1 MSQGIQRSAGSTAPS
16 ADQGFI
22 GEPDLVRV
30 SVLGGNTQFDVGLP
44 AGVAI
49 ADLIPELLAHIRSRV
64 DNLPRG
70 ATARRADDDEAP
82 SAKPHLWTLSMIGGE
97 RLPTHL
103 TLSDAGVRDGE
114 LLVLQS
120 TKSGSVPPLFDDVI
134 DAIARLGDEQSAH
147 WSATAARYTGYLAAI
162 AASALTA
169 LALLVAD
176 SPGIV
181 WPLIVSSATCA
192 ALVLAGAVVYR
203 IHHDAATSVA
213 LLCAALPQAMA
224 TGMLFVPGDIGRADI
239 CLGSVVALLV
249 TVVSYRVTGAG
260 ALCHSA
266 ATTACVLGPIAA
278 GAALVAG
285 SSPAATGAATAA
297 CALSA
302 IALAPRLTIMLA
314 KLPLPPV
321 PTAGDAGDLVDHEP
335 SPTIEGIGAVG
346 AMTLPDAG
354 TLERRA
360 ALAGDYL
367 TGILAGAALIVVVA
381 TLVSVSWPSP
391 ASAGPI
397 PVTVVLAGV
406 ICAVLCLRGRSHG
419 GRAPAA
425 ILIGAGVLTWLGV
438 LVAVLFT
445 ADLAAGGVVAAGLI
459 TIVAAATIGVVAP
472 RHEFSPVQR
481 RAAELGEY
489 VLVATIVPL
498 LLWILDLYQVVRNL

>member
-1 MSQGIQRSAGSTAPS
+1 
-16 ADQGFI
+16 
-22 GEPDLVRV
+22 
-30 SVLGGNTQFDVGLP
+30 
-44 AGVAI
+44 
-49 ADLIPELLAHIRSRV
+49 
-64 DNLPRG
+64 
-70 ATARRADDDEAP
+70 
-82 SAKPHLWTLSMIGGE
+82 MIGGE

-147 WSATAARYTGYLAAI
+147 WSATAARYTGYLAQP
-162 AASALTA
+162 
-169 LALLVAD
+169 
-176 SPGIV
+176 SPRRRHRARTSRGRQSRNRV

-203 IHHDAATSVA
+203 IHHDAATSVS
-213 LLCAALPQAMA
+213 A
-224 TGMLFVPGDIGRADI
+224 TVRRA
-239 CLGSVVALLV
+239 
-249 TVVSYRVTGAG
+249 
-260 ALCHSA
+260 
-266 ATTACVLGPIAA
+266 AA
-278 GAALVAG
+278 GDGHRNAVRARRHRPGRYLPGQCRGTTGNRGVLSRLGRRRTVPFG
-285 SSPAATGAATAA
+285 SHYRMRSRRDRRRRRPGGRILPAATGAATAA

-381 TLVSVSWPSP
+381 TLVSVSWHSP

-397 PVTVVLAGV
+397 PVTVVLAGH
-406 ICAVLCLRGRSHG
+406 LRGAVSARPVARRSG
-419 GRAPAA
+419 TGRDPDRCRRTHLAR
-425 ILIGAGVLTWLGV
+425 V
-438 LVAVLFT
+438 LVTVLFT
-445 ADLAAGGVVAAGLI
+445 ADLAAGGVVAAGLM